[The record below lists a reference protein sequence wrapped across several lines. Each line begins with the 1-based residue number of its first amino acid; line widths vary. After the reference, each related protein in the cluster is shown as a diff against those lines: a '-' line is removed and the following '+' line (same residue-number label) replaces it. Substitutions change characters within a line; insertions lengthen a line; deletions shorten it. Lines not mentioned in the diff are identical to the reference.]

1 VLSALRGNPSPAARL
16 SGFVD
21 AWCTDH
27 YRARGPYEA
36 ATHAL
41 LTASLQAQLSGAA
54 IATLAAEGE
63 TFDFTRAADEALQL
77 T

>member
-1 VLSALRGNPSPAARL
+1 MPAARL
-16 SGFVD
+16 CGFVN
-21 AWCTDH
+21 AWCARQ

-41 LTASLQAQLSGAA
+41 LTASLHAQLSDAQ
-54 IATLAAEGE
+54 IATLAAEGAS
-63 TFDFTRAADEALQL
+63 FDFTRAADEALRI